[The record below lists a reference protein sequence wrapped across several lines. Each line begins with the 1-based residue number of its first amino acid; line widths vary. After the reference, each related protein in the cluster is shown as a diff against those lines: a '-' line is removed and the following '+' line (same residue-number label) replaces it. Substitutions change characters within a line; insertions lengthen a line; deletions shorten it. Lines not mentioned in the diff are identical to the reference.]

1 MTADLRPYA
10 AAFAARFQL
19 MLQYRAAALAGFAT
33 QCWWGG
39 IKVMVYAAFFA
50 ASPAAAADAPITLSQ
65 AITYTWL
72 AQAFL
77 TLAPWSGDP
86 EISEAVRSG
95 GVGYDRLRPLD
106 TYTWWYVRAAAWMTA
121 RALPRAGLMLLTAGV
136 ALPLLGL
143 EAWSWR
149 PPADGVQAGLF
160 AVSMILVVLLSSA
173 FVMLLNITA
182 VATMDE
188 RGVNTLVASV
198 LILLSGNLLPLSLFP
213 DWAQTFLFLQPFAG
227 FIDIPFRIYFG
238 GLTGRE
244 AFAGLGLQVF
254 WTVVFLIIGRTW
266 MSAQMQR
273 LQMQGG

>member
-1 MTADLRPYA
+1 MEAARPYL
-10 AAFAARFQL
+10 AAFSARFQL
-19 MLQYRAAALAGFAT
+19 MLQYRAAALAGFVT

-39 IKVMVYAAFFA
+39 IKVMVYTAFFA
-50 ASPAAAADAPITLSQ
+50 ASPAAASAPITLSQ

-77 TLAPWSGDP
+77 TLSPWAGDP
-86 EISEAVRSG
+86 DIAQAVRSG
-95 GVGYDRLRPLD
+95 GIGYDRLRPLD
-106 TYTWWYVRAAAWMTA
+106 TYWWWYVRAAAWMTA
-121 RALPRAGLMLLTAGV
+121 RALPRALLMLAVAGV
-136 ALPLLGL
+136 AMPLLGL

-149 PPADGVQAGLF
+149 PPADAVQAGLF
-160 AVSMILVVLLSSA
+160 ATSMVLVVLLSSA

-188 RGVNTLVASV
+188 RGVNTLVSSV

-213 DWAQTFLFLQPFAG
+213 DWAQTFLFIQPFAG

-238 GLTGRE
+238 GLTGMD
-244 AFAGLGLQVF
+244 AAAGLGLQVF
-254 WTVVFLIIGRTW
+254 WTLLFVGLGRAW
-266 MSAQMQR
+266 MASQMRR

>member
-50 ASPAAAADAPITLSQ
+50 ASPAAAANAPITLSQ

-77 TLAPWSGDP
+77 TLAPWTGDP
-86 EISEAVRSG
+86 EISQAVRSG

-121 RALPRAGLMLLTAGV
+121 RALPRAGLMLLTAGI

-149 PPADGVQAGLF
+149 PPADVVQAGLF
-160 AVSMILVVLLSSA
+160 AISMILVVLLSSA

-238 GLTGRE
+238 GLTGSD
-244 AFAGLGLQVF
+244 AFAGLGLQAF
-254 WTVVFLIIGRTW
+254 WTLIFLIIGRAW

>member
-1 MTADLRPYA
+1 MNPALRPYA

-19 MLQYRAAALAGFAT
+19 MLQYRAAAVAGFAT

-39 IKVMVYAAFFA
+39 IKVMIYAAFFA
-50 ASPAAAADAPITLSQ
+50 GAAASDAPITLSQ
-65 AITYTWL
+65 VITYTWL

-77 TLAPWSGDP
+77 VLAPWSGDP

-106 TYTWWYVRAAAWMTA
+106 TYSWWYVRAAAWMTA
-121 RALPRAGLMLLTAGV
+121 RALPRALLMLAVAGV

-149 PPADGVQAGLF
+149 PPADALQAALF
-160 AVSMILVVLLSSA
+160 ALSMVLVVLVSSA
-173 FVMLLNITA
+173 FVMLLNISA

-188 RGVNTLVASV
+188 RGINTLVASV
-198 LILLSGNLLPLSLFP
+198 LIALSGNLLPLSLYP
-213 DWAQTFLFLQPFAG
+213 DWLQAFLFVQPFAS
-227 FIDIPFRIYFG
+227 FLDIPFRIYFG
-238 GLTGRE
+238 GLTGSM
-244 AFAGLGLQVF
+244 ALAGLALQAF
-254 WTVVFLIIGRTW
+254 WTVVFVAIGRAW
-266 MSAQMQR
+266 MGRVMAK

>member
-1 MTADLRPYA
+1 MTTDLRPYA

-39 IKVMVYAAFFA
+39 IKVMVYAAFFT
-50 ASPAAAADAPITLSQ
+50 ASPAAAANAPITLSQ

-86 EISEAVRSG
+86 EISQAVRSG

-121 RALPRAGLMLLTAGV
+121 RALPRAGLMFLTAGI

-149 PPADGVQAGLF
+149 PPADAAQAGLF

-188 RGVNTLVASV
+188 RGVNTMVASV
-198 LILLSGNLLPLSLFP
+198 LILFSGNLLPLSLFP

-238 GLTGRE
+238 ALTGGD
-244 AFAGLGLQVF
+244 AFAGLGLQAF
-254 WTVVFLIIGRTW
+254 WTLVFLVIGRTW